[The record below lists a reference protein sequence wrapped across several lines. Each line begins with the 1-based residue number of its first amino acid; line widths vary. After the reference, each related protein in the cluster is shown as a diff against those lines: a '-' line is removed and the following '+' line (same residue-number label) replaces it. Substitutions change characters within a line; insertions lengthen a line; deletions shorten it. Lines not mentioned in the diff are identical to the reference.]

1 MAAIIDLKLQ
11 VIEEEIDQ
19 ALNSFFEE
27 SHRRALAQPELRQ
40 HLISYV
46 SSQVSGCYLVMNW
59 GNQKRSIKQDFAY
72 YSQALRLQIE
82 THIYNGI
89 HQNFEKFNI

>member
-1 MAAIIDLKLQ
+1 MAAIIDLKIQ

-27 SHRRALAQPELRQ
+27 NHRLELAKPELRQ
-40 HLISYV
+40 QLISYV
-46 SSQVSGCYLVMNW
+46 SAKVSGSYLVIDW

-89 HQNFEKFNI
+89 HQIFEKFNI